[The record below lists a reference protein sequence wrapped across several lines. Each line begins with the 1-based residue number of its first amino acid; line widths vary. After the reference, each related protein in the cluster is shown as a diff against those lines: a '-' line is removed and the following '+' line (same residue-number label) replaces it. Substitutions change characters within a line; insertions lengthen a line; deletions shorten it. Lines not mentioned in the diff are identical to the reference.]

1 MDEKNKPQTFK
12 TMLQEEYDA
21 CIDAKARLMLARE
34 AVRAL
39 AELFDLKLE
48 DKKD

>member
-1 MDEKNKPQTFK
+1 MDEKKPQTFK

-39 AELFDLKLE
+39 AELFEIKLE
-48 DKKD
+48 DKKND

>member
-1 MDEKNKPQTFK
+1 MSEKKPQNFK

-21 CIDAKARLMLARE
+21 CIDAKARLLLAKE
-34 AVRAL
+34 AIRAL

-48 DKKD
+48 DKKND

>member
-1 MDEKNKPQTFK
+1 MNEKPQNFK

-21 CIDAKARLMLARE
+21 CIDAKARLLLAKE

-48 DKKD
+48 DKRNE